1 MSDTATI
8 SFRTDPAI
16 KREAKELYADMG
28 MDLSTAINIF
38 LRQSIRENGM
48 PFKITRDNPSSI
60 EARRQAETHDG
71 ESFTSTDALMK
82 DLLDAY
88 IGLSYN
94 TVQEG
99 FQGSAQKTL

>member
-8 SFRTDPAI
+8 SFRTDPTI
-16 KREAKELYADMG
+16 KREELYADMG

-82 DLLDAY
+82 DLLDA
-88 IGLSYN
+88 
-94 TVQEG
+94 
-99 FQGSAQKTL
+99 

>member
-8 SFRTDPAI
+8 SFRTDPTI

-60 EARRQAETHDG
+60 EHAARRKPMTENPSPAR
-71 ESFTSTDALMK
+71 MR
-82 DLLDAY
+82 
-88 IGLSYN
+88 
-94 TVQEG
+94 
-99 FQGSAQKTL
+99 

>member
-48 PFKITRDNPSSI
+48 PFKITRDTPTSI
-60 EARRQAETHDG
+60 EARRQAENHSG

-82 DLLDAY
+82 ELLDA
-88 IGLSYN
+88 
-94 TVQEG
+94 
-99 FQGSAQKTL
+99 

>member
-16 KREAKELYADMG
+16 KREARELYADMG

-48 PFKITRDNPSSI
+48 PFRSPGTIRPALRHAARRKPMTENPSP
-60 EARRQAETHDG
+60 ARMR
-71 ESFTSTDALMK
+71 
-82 DLLDAY
+82 
-88 IGLSYN
+88 
-94 TVQEG
+94 
-99 FQGSAQKTL
+99 

>member
-16 KREAKELYADMG
+16 KREARELYAD

-60 EARRQAETHDG
+60 EARRQTETHDG

-82 DLLDAY
+82 DLLDA
-88 IGLSYN
+88 
-94 TVQEG
+94 
-99 FQGSAQKTL
+99 

>member
-16 KREAKELYADMG
+16 KREARELYADMG

-48 PFKITRDNPSSI
+48 PF
-60 EARRQAETHDG
+60 
-71 ESFTSTDALMK
+71 
-82 DLLDAY
+82 
-88 IGLSYN
+88 
-94 TVQEG
+94 
-99 FQGSAQKTL
+99 

>member
-8 SFRTDPAI
+8 SFRTDPTI

-48 PFKITRDNPSSI
+48 PFKITRENPI
-60 EARRQAETHDG
+60 NAEARRQAENHDG

-82 DLLDAY
+82 DLLDA
-88 IGLSYN
+88 
-94 TVQEG
+94 
-99 FQGSAQKTL
+99 

>member
-16 KREAKELYADMG
+16 KREARELYADMG

-48 PFKITRDNPSSI
+48 PFKIIRPALRHAARRKPMTENPSP
-60 EARRQAETHDG
+60 ARMR
-71 ESFTSTDALMK
+71 
-82 DLLDAY
+82 
-88 IGLSYN
+88 
-94 TVQEG
+94 
-99 FQGSAQKTL
+99 